1 MARSP
6 LTPRRLIA
14 IGSAVLLLALGA
26 AFFLVYEN
34 AAIMLDQI
42 QRDFNQ
48 EQLILARQASARIR
62 AHLDDLVTEM
72 AAVRLPA
79 AASRPEDAERAM
91 AAAFEH
97 TRRKGVVDLGLFE
110 PGHPPL
116 RPQVAGLRHTPDDR
130 LAQACQA
137 TSPHAL
143 QLHSVRVEADGAGRV
158 VVALFCLPATVDG
171 RRRLFAVIDVSLVM
185 ARALGDIRSGRT
197 GYAWA
202 IDRSGMFL
210 YHPERDFIGRS
221 AFDARHERQPYIS
234 FSEINRIMQERM
246 LRGAE
251 GTGTYVSG
259 WHRGEQGQITKL
271 IAFTPVESP
280 ALAPDEAWSVAV
292 VAPVAEIAET
302 VHGLYVRQVAAEAL
316 LIAGMFAVGVLGVL
330 YQRRLSRALARQMG
344 RQEQY
349 MSSILQNS
357 VDAIV
362 FVDNDN
368 RVQVWND
375 GAERIFGY
383 RSAEMAGQTFHR
395 LVPPE
400 VDAEAELRRI
410 HDAIRTR
417 GYVKDYIAPRVTKD
431 GRRITVDISRTDVR
445 DDGGRVIGS
454 TVIIRDVTEK
464 MELEQKI
471 YNTEKLA
478 SIGILAAG
486 VAHEINNPLAIML
499 GFTDLLRERFQP
511 GTPEYQD
518 LQMIA
523 DNGEHARKIVQ
534 DLLGFARITEGLED
548 TVDVPRCVGRVIGI
562 VRNTLLTRKIELALD
577 VPPSLPRVCGDA
589 REFQQVVFNLVN
601 NAVAAMQGAG
611 RLTIRA
617 WCTGEA
623 VELAVEDTGP
633 GIPDDIRPRVFDPFF
648 TTKRAGEG
656 TGLGLSLCYGI
667 VRKYG
672 GTISFTSIAGGD
684 PRGLPSGTTF
694 TVSMPVCALAPAG
707 AGVEAVS

>member
-1 MARSP
+1 MATSL
-6 LTPRRLIA
+6 LTPRHLIA

-26 AFFLVYEN
+26 AFFLVYQN

-62 AHLDDLVTEM
+62 ANLDDLVEEM
-72 AAVRLPA
+72 AAVRLA
-79 AASRPEDAERAM
+79 AGASRPEAAERAL
-91 AAAFEH
+91 ATAFEH

-116 RPQVAGLRHTPDDR
+116 RPTLAGLRLTPDER
-130 LAQACQA
+130 LAQDCQA
-137 TSPHAL
+137 PSLLPPR
-143 QLHSVRVEADGAGRV
+143 LHSVRVEAEGAGRV
-158 VVALFCLPATVDG
+158 VVALFCLPVASDG
-171 RRRLFAVIDVSLVM
+171 RRLFAVIDVSLVM

-221 AFDARHERQPYIS
+221 AFEARHERQPYIS
-234 FSEINRIMQERM
+234 FSQINRIMQERM

-292 VAPVAEIAET
+292 VAPVAEIAEA
-302 VHGLYVRQVAAEAL
+302 VHGLYVRQIAAEAL

-330 YQRRLSRALARQMG
+330 YQRRLSQALARQMG

-368 RVQVWND
+368 RVQVWNE

-395 LVPPE
+395 LVPPD

-410 HDAIRTR
+410 NDAIRTR
-417 GYVKDYIAPRVTKD
+417 GYVKDYVAPRVTKD

-471 YNTEKLA
+471 YSAEKLA

-511 GTPEYQD
+511 GSPEYRD

-548 TVDVPRCVGRVIGI
+548 TVDVPRCVDRVIGI

-577 VPPSLPRVCGDA
+577 VPESLPRVCGDA

-617 WCTGEA
+617 RCAGAA

-633 GIPDDIRPRVFDPFF
+633 GIPEGIRARVFDPFF

-672 GTISFTSIAGGD
+672 GAIAFTSVAEGD

-694 TVSMPVCALAPAG
+694 TVSMPVCATVAAG
-707 AGVEAVS
+707 AGVEVTS